1 MSSSLWGAPPQ
12 AASVT
17 VMANVERAR
26 AAVCFPKGLTPL
38 HGRRAFRFGGYT
50 GGRELFRTV
59 VAPHPVENCN
69 QPAVWPRSD
78 IVRPEITMLL
88 PIRHD
93 NREFIGVIL
102 DGLLPTVHRA
112 AVEDRKR
119 LRWLHVHANRES
131 QSGAFVATEEA
142 FGAFWWQCRPTPDL
156 GRCRSFEAGL
166 TSLRA
171 FQLRD
176 LAYSATRITTA

>member
-1 MSSSLWGAPPQ
+1 
-12 AASVT
+12 
-17 VMANVERAR
+17 
-26 AAVCFPKGLTPL
+26 
-38 HGRRAFRFGGYT
+38 
-50 GGRELFRTV
+50 
-59 VAPHPVENCN
+59 
-69 QPAVWPRSD
+69 
-78 IVRPEITMLL
+78 MLL

-142 FGAFWWQCRPTPDL
+142 FGAFWWQCRPTPHL

>member
-1 MSSSLWGAPPQ
+1 
-12 AASVT
+12 
-17 VMANVERAR
+17 
-26 AAVCFPKGLTPL
+26 
-38 HGRRAFRFGGYT
+38 
-50 GGRELFRTV
+50 
-59 VAPHPVENCN
+59 
-69 QPAVWPRSD
+69 
-78 IVRPEITMLL
+78 MLL

-142 FGAFWWQCRPTPDL
+142 FGAFWSVSSDL